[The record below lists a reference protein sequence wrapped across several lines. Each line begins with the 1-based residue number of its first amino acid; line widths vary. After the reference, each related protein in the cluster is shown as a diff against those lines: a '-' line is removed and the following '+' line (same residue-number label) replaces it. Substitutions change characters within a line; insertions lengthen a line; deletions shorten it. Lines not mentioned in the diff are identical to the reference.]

1 MSFKQP
7 VAEKQIKTACNI
19 QKKIDFVLYRQS
31 KLVIRNPLNQG
42 FLTTAGR
49 FVNRVE
55 ALHIAID
62 CQQVDHSKVIK
73 GSFLYSVDL
82 Y

>member
-1 MSFKQP
+1 M
-7 VAEKQIKTACNI
+7 
-19 QKKIDFVLYRQS
+19 
-31 KLVIRNPLNQG
+31 IRNPLNQG

-49 FVNRVE
+49 FVNRVA

-73 GSFLYSVDL
+73 GSLLYSVDL